1 MTRHPKNV
9 LQSNLGSCFLTVAVL
24 LGPLTRYIYF
34 SRSSKE
40 ACSAV
45 QNMLARNKAS
55 HDVSF

>member
-1 MTRHPKNV
+1 MIRHPKNV

-45 QNMLARNKAS
+45 QKMLARNSCVAM
-55 HDVSF
+55 DRC